1 MAFRTDGLIGPPPE
15 APSGTTVSADPSD
28 FAKALEGL
36 SRLTPSAATEEGPR
50 QRLPEVFM
58 GDHERGRLREWDTS
72 GYDPASSARVLELDA
87 ASNLLYEWF
96 GTEEFDAWGD
106 LLVEQGWVDEAD
118 SRDFDTL
125 NRVWQ
130 MAITKS
136 AQFTEAGRNLT
147 PWDVVTL
154 MSPLG
159 GSGGGRGGSGGG
171 PTTTVSTSVNLTDPD
186 TARAIVNRA
195 LSAKLGRAAN
205 DEEVASFISVL
216 NSAERAAPTTTT
228 STRSADGSR
237 VSSTTTGGIAAP
249 GREQLAID
257 EAMEN
262 PEYGAYQAAS
272 TYYNALIS
280 ALGG

>member
-1 MAFRTDGLIGPPPE
+1 MVLRMDGPIGPPPKT
-15 APSGTTVSADPSD
+15 PSGTTMSADPFD

-36 SRLTPSAATEEGPR
+36 SLRAPSAAAGEGPR
-50 QRLPEVFM
+50 QRLPQVYL
-58 GDHERGRLREWDTS
+58 GDREWHTPGYDTS
-72 GYDPASSARVLELDA
+72 AWDGKHLMELDRA
-87 ASNLLYEWF
+87 NSLLYGWF
-96 GTEEFDAWGD
+96 GTEKFDAWGD

-125 NRVWQ
+125 DGVWR
-130 MAITKS
+130 MAAAKS
-136 AQFTEAGRNLT
+136 AEFQEWGRNLT

-154 MSPLG
+154 MSPLA

-205 DEEVASFISVL
+205 DEEVASFINVL
-216 NSAERAAPTTTT
+216 NAAERAAPTTTT